1 MSNPP
6 SIAVVLRRIFAGRLS
21 RRIVRFIPIVWLA
34 FASIAIIEPGMT
46 PPVVAQ
52 TPLPLPVPTQGELES
67 APVRLNGLP
76 IFEVAS
82 KRPSESENASIP
94 PIERRVA
101 EIESVLNTV
110 LEQGFD
116 PETLRVYT
124 QTLNNQPIILVSD
137 DRDLSPRVI
146 MTVTE
151 LDAELTDTPV
161 ETLAQRWKDRLRDAL
176 IEAWQERQPQAQRR
190 RTKTAMVIAAVV
202 AVLTPILWLL
212 QRRLKH
218 RYREL
223 SSQRHPEDLPSPEDE
238 IAAAESRSPTRS
250 IQFLN
255 ALIPQIALERR
266 ISIAILL
273 RRVLQ
278 WLQVALVLGGAIG
291 ILFQFPETRAQS
303 LWLSD
308 VPLQLLGI
316 WLTVSIANKASDI
329 AIDGFLQSWVE
340 RQSIDPSASQRFVL
354 RAPTLAA
361 ALKGMTSFIA
371 GFIGVLWFLGL
382 QKVPLDSLL
391 AGAGIFGVALT
402 IVFQNLIKDLI
413 NGILILWEDQ
423 FAVGDVIDVGYG
435 AGFVEYMNLRIT
447 RIRGDG
453 GRLSTIPNSQ
463 INVVH
468 NLTKEWSRIDF
479 RIRVTPDTDAM
490 QAMQVMK
497 DTISKM
503 QADPDWSDRILDPT
517 LLIGV
522 ERVDETGIGILMW
535 IKTQPIEQWNV
546 EREYRRRLKLAFDEA
561 GIRIG
566 IPQQTIALRESDRSN
581 SHQPFTVNREQ

>member
-1 MSNPP
+1 MSHPP
-6 SIAVVLRRIFAGRLS
+6 SIARWFS
-21 RRIVRFIPIVWLA
+21 RRIVRFVLIACLALVSVTAIVPSTTTSV
-34 FASIAIIEPGMT
+34 F
-46 PPVVAQ
+46 AQ
-52 TPLPLPVPTQGELES
+52 TPLPIPVPTQSPLES

-82 KRPSESENASIP
+82 KRPGEIGDSSIP
-94 PIERRVA
+94 PIEKRVS
-101 EIESVLNTV
+101 EIESVLNNI
-110 LEQGFD
+110 LEEGFD

-137 DRDLSPRVI
+137 EANLSPQVV

-151 LDAELTDTPV
+151 LDAELTETPV
-161 ETLAQRWKDRLRDAL
+161 ESLAENWKEKIREAL
-176 IEAWQERQPQAQRR
+176 IEARQERQPKAQRR
-190 RTKTAMVIAAVV
+190 RVRTALTIAAIV
-202 AVLTPILWLL
+202 AVLTPILWVL
-212 QRRLKH
+212 QRRLKD

-223 SSQRHPEDLPSPEDE
+223 SSQRHSEELPSPEE
-238 IAAAESRSPTRS
+238 EREAASSRSPSRS

-266 ISIAILL
+266 ISLVVLL

-278 WLQVALVLGGAIG
+278 WLQVTLLLGGAIG
-291 ILFQFPETRAQS
+291 ILFQFPQTRVQA

-308 VPLQLLGI
+308 VPLQILGI
-316 WLTVSIANKASDI
+316 WLVVSIANKATDL

-371 GFIGVLWFLGL
+371 GFIGVIWFLAL
-382 QKVPLDSLL
+382 QKAPLDSLL

-402 IVFQNLIKDLI
+402 LVFQNLIKDLI

-447 RIRGDG
+447 RIRGEG

-503 QADPDWSDRILDPT
+503 QADPDWSERIIDPT
-517 LLIGV
+517 MLVGV
-522 ERVDETGIGILMW
+522 ERVDETGIGLLMW
-535 IKTQPIEQWNV
+535 IKTKPIEQWNV

-566 IPQQTIALRESDRSN
+566 IPQQTIALHNGSMMG
-581 SHQPFTVNREQ
+581 